1 MDISKRISTSS
12 EDTKEALIKFLIQ
25 ITDPAFGI
33 HNKSEL
39 EYLIFELMKNTGIF
53 TDNTSLFSLMTELGI
68 TQTKASQLIY
78 NYDVRKLEDD
88 KILDE
93 KIIHALINANFA
105 KDGDYFVLDIES
117 PLLRAYLKERLKEIG
132 HVSDGSFSQTV
143 VRMNL
148 NAVSGIIEYYIPKN
162 EQEKVKAELI
172 KAGAPDGSFK
182 GVLKSSLK
190 CLGSKVLG
198 EGADALVANL
208 PDMLN
213 GLIKSSVDID
223 VWKACLFNDKKEE

>member
-1 MDISKRISTSS
+1 MDISKRISTNGQ
-12 EDTKEALIKFLIQ
+12 DTKEALIKFLTQ

-39 EYLIFELMKNTGIF
+39 EYLVFELMKNIGIF
-53 TDNTSLFSLMTELGI
+53 NDNTSLFSLMTELGI

-78 NYDVRKLEDD
+78 NYDVRKLEDA
-88 KILDE
+88 KTLDE
-93 KIIHALINANFA
+93 KIIDALINANFA

-148 NAVSGIIEYYIPKN
+148 NAVSGIIEYYIPRN
-162 EQEKVKAELI
+162 EQGNVKAALI

-190 CLGSKVLG
+190 CLGAKVLG
-198 EGADALVANL
+198 EGAETLVDNF
-208 PDMLN
+208 PDMVN
-213 GLIKSSVDID
+213 GLIKSSVDIN
-223 VWKACLFNDKKEE
+223 VWKAGVFNDKKED

>member
-1 MDISKRISTSS
+1 MDISKRISTNSLVI
-12 EDTKEALIKFLIQ
+12 EEALIKFLTQ

-39 EYLIFELMKNTGIF
+39 EYLVFELMKNTGIF
-53 TDNTSLFSLMTELGI
+53 NDNTSLYSLMTELGI

-78 NYDVRKLEDD
+78 NYDVRKQEDD

-93 KIIHALINANFA
+93 KIIEALLNADFA

-117 PLLRAYLKERLKEIG
+117 PLLRVYLKKRLKEIG

-148 NAVSGIIEYYIPKN
+148 NAVSGMIEYYLPKEEHN
-162 EQEKVKAELI
+162 KVKDALI

-190 CLGSKVLG
+190 YLGSRVLG
-198 EGADALVANL
+198 EGAGTLVDNFS
-208 PDMLN
+208 DMVK
-213 GLIKSSVDID
+213 GLVESSVDID
-223 VWKACLFNDKKEE
+223 AWKTQVFNDKKKE

>member
-1 MDISKRISTSS
+1 MDISKRISTKSQVI
-12 EDTKEALIKFLIQ
+12 EEALIKFLTQ

-39 EYLIFELMKNTGIF
+39 EYLVFELMKNTGIF
-53 TDNTSLFSLMTELGI
+53 NENTSLYSLMTELGI

-93 KIIHALINANFA
+93 KIIEFLLNADFA

-117 PLLRAYLKERLKEIG
+117 PLLRVYLKNRLKEIG

-148 NAVSGIIEYYIPKN
+148 NAVSGIIEYYLPKK
-162 EQEKVKAELI
+162 EHKKVKAALI
-172 KAGAPDGSFK
+172 EAGAPDGSFK

-190 CLGSKVLG
+190 YLGSKVLG
-198 EGADALVANL
+198 EGAGTLVDNF

-213 GLIKSSVDID
+213 GLIKSSVDIHA
-223 VWKACLFNDKKEE
+223 WKAYVFNDKKED